1 MAQQTALVRDLAE
14 GFLARCDELAD
25 RMVEQIRLAVEPGDF
40 DGVELWE
47 AVRASCVANLRT
59 GLRSLASDGEVPG
72 SIPAEAR
79 DLALLAARTDLPLA
93 ELLRTYRVGHQV
105 MWRAWSEGVEASAA
119 APGDRQAALVAASDY
134 LFAYVDRLSTF
145 VTDEHTAERDRFV
158 RSREQRRTQLVRDV
172 LDGHDPDPGEAM
184 RALDYDLRL
193 EHLAMVVSG
202 GDPEGTVRDLARTL
216 DAPHRLVVSLSDD
229 TMWAWLGRTRD
240 FAVPERLAVPAGC
253 VVSLGDPGLG
263 TEGFRR
269 SHAQARDA
277 HAVAIRAGVAGEGV
291 RYDDVALESL
301 VGPDEARARAFTAR
315 ELRGLDGTDDRSA
328 RLRATLSA
336 YFAVGQNASAAAAM
350 LGVHE
355 HTVSYRLR
363 TIEERLGRPVT
374 ARRAELE
381 TALRLLDLGR
391 SPTGA

>member
-25 RMVEQIRLAVEPGDF
+25 RMVERIRLAVEPGDF

-47 AVRASCVANLRT
+47 TVRASCVANLRT
-59 GLRSLASDGEVPG
+59 GLRSLASDGEVPEV
-72 SIPAEAR
+72 IPAEAR
-79 DLALLAARTDLPLA
+79 ELALLAARTDLPLA

-105 MWRAWSEGVEASAA
+105 MWSAWSEAVEASEAE
-119 APGDRQAALVAASDY
+119 PGARSAALEYASDY

-145 VTDEHTAERDRFV
+145 VTDEHTAERDRYV

-193 EHLAMVVSG
+193 EHLAMVLSG
-202 GDPEGTVRDLARTL
+202 TEPEDAVRDLARSL

-229 TMWAWLGRTRD
+229 TVWAWLGRTRA
-240 FAVPERLAVPAGC
+240 FAVPERVDAPAGC
-253 VVSLGDPGLG
+253 VVSLGDPGRA

-269 SHAQARDA
+269 SHVQARDA
-277 HAVAIRAGVAGEGV
+277 HAVAIRAVAGGQAV

-301 VGPDEARARAFTAR
+301 AGADEARARAFVER
-315 ELRGLDGTDDRSA
+315 ELRGLDGADDRSA
-328 RLRATLSA
+328 RLRTTLSA
-336 YFAVGQNASAAAAM
+336 YFAAGQNASAAAAI

-363 TIEERLGRPVT
+363 TIEERLGKPVT

-381 TALRLLDLGR
+381 TALRLLDLER
-391 SPTGA
+391 PPTGA